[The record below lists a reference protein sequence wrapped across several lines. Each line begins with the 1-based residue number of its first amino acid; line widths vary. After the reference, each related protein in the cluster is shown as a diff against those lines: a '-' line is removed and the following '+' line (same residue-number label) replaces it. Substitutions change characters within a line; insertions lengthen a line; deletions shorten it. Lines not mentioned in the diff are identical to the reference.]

1 MSWCA
6 GGDKLDQDIFDAMTE
21 FVGQLIRRGER
32 LAENLDLPVPCMKA
46 MMRVGDAVTMKD
58 LGQQLHCDASFV
70 TMIADAL
77 EKRGLAMRE
86 AHPADRRIK
95 NLVLTEH
102 GTEVK
107 ATLEQ
112 AIRAQMPWA
121 LALSHE
127 EREQLL
133 DLVRKMSAAMAA
145 TAGSPAAGTE
155 SGEVIRATSV
165 TPAALS

>member
-1 MSWCA
+1 MSWCP
-6 GGDKLDQDIFDAMTE
+6 GGDKLDQDIFDAMSE
-21 FVGQLIRRGER
+21 FVGQLLRRGER
-32 LAENLDLPVPCMKA
+32 LAEDLDLPVPCMKA
-46 MMRVGDAVTMKD
+46 MLRVGDAITMKD
-58 LGQQLHCDASFV
+58 LGQRLHCDASFV

-86 AHPADRRIK
+86 AHAADRRIK

-102 GTEVK
+102 GIEVK
-107 ATLEQ
+107 TTLEQ

-121 LALSHE
+121 LALSQE

-133 DLVRKMSAAMAA
+133 ELVRKMSAAMAA
-145 TAGSPAAGTE
+145 TGTPAAGTE

>member
-1 MSWCA
+1 MSWCP

-21 FVGQLIRRGER
+21 FVGQLLRRGER

-46 MMRVGDAVTMKD
+46 MLRVSEAITMKD
-58 LGQQLHCDASFV
+58 LSQRLHCDASFV

-86 AHPADRRIK
+86 AHPVDRRIK
-95 NLVLTEH
+95 NLVLTNH
-102 GTEVK
+102 GVEVK
-107 ATLEQ
+107 TTLEQ

-121 LALSHE
+121 LALSQE

-133 DLVRKMSAAMAA
+133 ELVRKMSSAMAA
-145 TAGSPAAGTE
+145 TAESPAAATE
-155 SGEVIRATSV
+155 SGEVTLTTSV
-165 TPAALS
+165 TPATLP